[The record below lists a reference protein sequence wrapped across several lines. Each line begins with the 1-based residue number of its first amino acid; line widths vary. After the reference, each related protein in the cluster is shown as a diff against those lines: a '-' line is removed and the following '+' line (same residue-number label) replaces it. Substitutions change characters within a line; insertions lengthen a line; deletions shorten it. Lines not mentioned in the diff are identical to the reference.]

1 MSEIH
6 RRVKQRTA
14 SLCKTCSS
22 VYFWFQ
28 VQFLSAAHLQLL
40 DKDGKV
46 FDWINVEPFLH
57 GSFLKLTNN
66 LKFVSKKE
74 KDECGVEI
82 ATALSHFT
90 YKETGGVLMMV
101 DLQGWMPT
109 DGKGVV
115 YLTDPVFHTSNMRA
129 FSSGDRHQEG
139 MQAFWTHQ
147 HRQCNAICRYL
158 GLDKSRPDNRSV

>member
-1 MSEIH
+1 MVTH
-6 RRVKQRTA
+6 CLHLQ
-14 SLCKTCSS
+14 TCQT
-22 VYFWFQ
+22 VQHFIPFFFFLPQ

-40 DKDGKV
+40 NKDGKV

-66 LKFVSKKE
+66 LRFVSKAQ
-74 KDECGVEI
+74 KDEHGVEV

-90 YKETGGVLMMV
+90 FTETGGTLMMV
-101 DLQGWMPT
+101 DLQGWMPK

-115 YLTDPVFHTSNMRA
+115 YLTDPVFHTLNMKE

-139 MQAFWTHQ
+139 MQAFWTNQ
-147 HRQCNAICRYL
+147 HPKCNRICQYL
-158 GLDKSRPDNRSV
+158 GLDKSRPDAASV